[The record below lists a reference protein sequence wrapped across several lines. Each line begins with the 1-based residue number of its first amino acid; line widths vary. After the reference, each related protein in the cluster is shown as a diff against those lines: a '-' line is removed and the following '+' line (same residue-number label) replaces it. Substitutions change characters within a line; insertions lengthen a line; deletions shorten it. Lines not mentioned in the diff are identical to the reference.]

1 MAKAMG
7 FAAGGLELMHVGN
20 ARYVKRE
27 DLPEVVPVFPLTGA
41 LLLPGG
47 QLPLNIFEPR
57 YLAMFDAALASNRL
71 IGVIQPALVEGAEA
85 GEPSRPAL
93 SSVGCVGRI
102 TSFAETGDGRYIT
115 SITGVCRFRL
125 IEEVG
130 SAEPYRIGK
139 FAPFMSDLSEEDD
152 EATVNRGEL
161 LRVFRAYLD
170 ANKLEADWDS
180 IERAGNRT
188 LVNSLSMMSPFGP
201 AEKQALLEA
210 PDLKTRADTLIA
222 ITEIFLARG
231 LNDTDTILQ

>member
-1 MAKAMG
+1 
-7 FAAGGLELMHVGN
+7 MHVGN

-41 LLLPGG
+41 LLLPSG

-57 YLAMFDAALASNRL
+57 YLALFDAALAGNRL
-71 IGVIQPALVEGAEA
+71 IGVIQPSLL
-85 GEPSRPAL
+85 EPSDTSDPLRPAL
-93 SSVGCVGRI
+93 SSVGCLGRI

-115 SITGVCRFRL
+115 SISGVCRFRL
-125 IEEVG
+125 LDEADD
-130 SAEPYRIGK
+130 SQPYRIFR

-152 EATVNRGEL
+152 EGSVDRREL

-170 ANKLEADWDS
+170 ANKLEVDWES
-180 IERAGNRT
+180 VGRAGNRT

-210 PDLKTRADTLIA
+210 PDLRTRAETLIA
-222 ITEIFLARG
+222 ITEILLARG
-231 LNDTDTILQ
+231 VGDTDTILQ